1 MRRQYVI
8 AVLAAIL
15 GTNACVKYQPVRVAG
30 GSGKNPYHSTSP
42 ASLSQSIRAVLKT
55 SEENTAGQEAV
66 LDQLLKQR
74 PDLALLARRAKENP
88 ADLDS
93 RRALAKAY
101 LEEKLYS
108 HAMELY
114 QEILRK
120 SPADIPAGLGMAQV
134 WDEWGD
140 YTQARQYAE
149 QAAALDRAGA
159 EGHELL
165 GRICLHQH
173 DIDAALRAFHA
184 ALRLAPENASILANT
199 GYLHL
204 LRSEWDQAREYLER
218 ALEIDA
224 SIAEANNHLG
234 IVMAHLG
241 NRDAA
246 LSRFLAANPPAASYN
261 NLGTVYLAENRL
273 EEARAEFLHAL
284 RLQPDYPKAQANLLS
299 VEALLPPPTLYI
311 IPAFPRG
318 AQANAVQP
326 PNQISMDFAELKP
339 ITPATMRDYVRAV
352 FSLPPVKAAAEA
364 SAALRIGLPPVG
376 KDVAPIEIGNVSV
389 NLRPD
394 RSDIY
399 LVPAFSNFQQ
409 IRIQSPEF
417 DVEPAALT
425 TEAVA
430 SKPNF
435 PKAEAIAA
443 REVKLDK
450 PAVASNPA
458 PAPASV
464 PPKLQPRATETSTA
478 AVSNRRAPRTYA
490 IQTDACRTESGAR
503 SAVARLEAAA
513 LTPEISRADLNERGV
528 WYRVRLL
535 GYESLK
541 AAVDA
546 AKRLLSQGIIRS
558 FWVVPD
564 GSVD

>member
-1 MRRQYVI
+1 
-8 AVLAAIL
+8 
-15 GTNACVKYQPVRVAG
+15 
-30 GSGKNPYHSTSP
+30 
-42 ASLSQSIRAVLKT
+42 
-55 SEENTAGQEAV
+55 
-66 LDQLLKQR
+66 
-74 PDLALLARRAKENP
+74 
-88 ADLDS
+88 
-93 RRALAKAY
+93 
-101 LEEKLYS
+101 
-108 HAMELY
+108 
-114 QEILRK
+114 
-120 SPADIPAGLGMAQV
+120 MAQV

-204 LRSEWDQAREYLER
+204 LRSEWDQAREYLEH

-241 NRDAA
+241 ERDAA
-246 LSRFLAANPPAASYN
+246 LSRFMAANPPAASYN

-273 EEARAEFLHAL
+273 VEARAEFLRAL

-311 IPAFPRG
+311 IPAFPEG
-318 AQANAVQP
+318 VAAAAVQP
-326 PNQISMDFAELKP
+326 PNLISVDFAELKP
-339 ITPATMRDYVRAV
+339 ITPATMRDYVRTV
-352 FSLPPVKAAAEA
+352 FSLPSVKAAAEA
-364 SAALRIGLPPVG
+364 SAAPRIGLPPIG
-376 KDVAPIEIGNVSV
+376 TDVALIEIGNVSGNV
-389 NLRPD
+389 RTD
-394 RSDIY
+394 RSDVY
-399 LVPAFSNFQQ
+399 PVPAFSKFQQ

-417 DVEPAALT
+417 DVEPAALRTEEVAT
-425 TEAVA
+425 T
-430 SKPNF
+430 PNL
-435 PKAEAIAA
+435 PKAGAIAA

-458 PAPASV
+458 PAPAEA
-464 PPKLQPRATETSTA
+464 PPELQPRATESSKAT
-478 AVSNRRAPRTYA
+478 VPDRRTPRTYA
-490 IQTDACRTESGAR
+490 IQTDACRTESAARSVGAR
-503 SAVARLEAAA
+503 LQGAS
-513 LTPEISRADLNERGV
+513 LTPEIIRADLNEKGT

-541 AAVDA
+541 AAVNA
-546 AKRLLSQGIIRS
+546 AKRLLNQGLIRD
-558 FWVVPD
+558 FWVVPS